1 MPSLSSE
8 TFAADLEAGLVDVG
22 TVTVTENG
30 IVSINS
36 RPGYDDD
43 ESRSFIFLDSV
54 DEIRASITIDDA
66 AWQPMWPGWTLE
78 KASIAMFS
86 VHVQEAISTA
96 PDSATTLKLVEGGVL
111 AE

>member
-36 RPGYDDD
+36 RTGYDDD

-54 DEIRASITIDDA
+54 DEIRAGITIDDA
-66 AWQPMWPGWTLE
+66 AWQSMWPGWTLE
-78 KASIAMFS
+78 GLDRDVFRARSGSHQHCARFGYDT
-86 VHVQEAISTA
+86 QA
-96 PDSATTLKLVEGGVL
+96 G
-111 AE
+111 